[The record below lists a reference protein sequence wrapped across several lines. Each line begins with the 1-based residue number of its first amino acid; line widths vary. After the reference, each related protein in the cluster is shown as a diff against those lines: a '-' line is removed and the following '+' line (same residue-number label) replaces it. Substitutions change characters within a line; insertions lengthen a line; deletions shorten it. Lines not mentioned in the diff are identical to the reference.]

1 MPCSS
6 ACWGSDRLAVMLRIC
21 VFAGSNDGAR
31 DSYLISAHELG
42 AEIARRGYGLVY
54 GGASCGL
61 MGACADAALAGGAEV
76 VGVLPRALTTR
87 EIAHTGLTE
96 MRIVGSLH
104 ERKAVMSALS
114 DAVVALPGGCGTL
127 DELFE
132 AITWGQLGLHE
143 KPIGVLDTGGYW
155 APLVSLLEHINA
167 EGFVRPALRL
177 VRAPDAAALLDQLL
191 KAPPPAGSAP
201 GPAPTPY
208 AAGRRGSMAAP

>member
-1 MPCSS
+1 
-6 ACWGSDRLAVMLRIC
+6 MLRIC
-21 VFAGSNDGAR
+21 VFAGSAAGAR
-31 DSYLISAHELG
+31 PSYLIAARELG
-42 AEIARRGYGLVY
+42 AEIARRGHCMVY

-61 MGACADAALAGGAEV
+61 MGACADAALAGGGEV
-76 VGVLPRALTTR
+76 VGVLPRALASR
-87 EIAHTGLTE
+87 ELAHTGLTE

-143 KPIGVLDTGGYW
+143 KPIGLLDADGYFSG
-155 APLVSLLEHINA
+155 LLGFLEHMNA

-177 VRAPDAAALLDQLL
+177 VRARTARELLDQLL
-191 KAPPPAGSAP
+191 SAPPAAVSP
-201 GPAPTPY
+201 GGPHPP
-208 AAGRRGSMAAP
+208 P

>member
-1 MPCSS
+1 
-6 ACWGSDRLAVMLRIC
+6 MLRVC
-21 VFAGSNDGAR
+21 VFAGSAAGAR
-31 DSYLISAHELG
+31 PAYLVAARELG
-42 AEIARRGYGLVY
+42 AEIARRGHAMVY

-76 VGVLPRALTTR
+76 VGVLPRALASR
-87 EIAHTGLTE
+87 ELAHGGLTE
-96 MRIVGSLH
+96 LRIVASLH

-143 KPIGVLDTGGYW
+143 KPIGLLDADGYFS
-155 APLVSLLEHINA
+155 SLLAFLEHMNA

-177 VRAPDAAALLDQLL
+177 IRAHSARELLDQLL
-191 KAPPPAGSAP
+191 SAPPAAVSP
-201 GPAPTPY
+201 GGPHPAP
-208 AAGRRGSMAAP
+208 

>member
-1 MPCSS
+1 M
-6 ACWGSDRLAVMLRIC
+6 RRIC
-21 VFAGSNDGAR
+21 VFAGSNAGAR
-31 DSYLISAHELG
+31 PSYLVASRELG
-42 AEIARRGYGLVY
+42 AEIARRGHGLVY

-76 VGVLPRALTTR
+76 VGVLPRALTNR
-87 EIAHTGLTE
+87 EVAHPGLTE
-96 MRIVGSLH
+96 MRIVSSLH

-143 KPIGVLDTGGYW
+143 KPIGLLDVDGYF
-155 APLVSLLEHINA
+155 APLLAFLEHMNA

-177 VRAPDAAALLDQLL
+177 VRARTARELLDELL
-191 KAPPPAGSAP
+191 TAPP
-201 GPAPTPY
+201 
-208 AAGRRGSMAAP
+208 AAVSPEGAHPPP

>member
-1 MPCSS
+1 MQ
-6 ACWGSDRLAVMLRIC
+6 RISI
-21 VFAGSNDGAR
+21 FAGSNAGAR
-31 DSYLISAHELG
+31 PSYLIAARELG
-42 AEIARRGYGLVY
+42 AEIARRGHGMVY

-76 VGVLPRALTTR
+76 VGVLPRALASR
-87 EIAHTGLTE
+87 EVAHTGLTE

-143 KPIGVLDTGGYW
+143 KPIGLLDADGYFG
-155 APLVSLLEHINA
+155 PLLAFLEHMNA

-177 VRAPDAAALLDQLL
+177 ARARTARELLDQLVS
-191 KAPPPAGSAP
+191 APAAAVSPAGP
-201 GPAPTPY
+201 HPAP
-208 AAGRRGSMAAP
+208 

>member
-1 MPCSS
+1 MQ
-6 ACWGSDRLAVMLRIC
+6 RIC

-31 DSYLISAHELG
+31 ESYLIAARELG
-42 AEIARRGYGLVY
+42 AEIARRGHGIVY
-54 GGASCGL
+54 GGAACGL

-76 VGVLPRALTTR
+76 VGVLPRALTSR

-114 DAVVALPGGCGTL
+114 DAVVALPGGCGTM

-143 KPIGVLDTGGYW
+143 KPIGLLDVDAYF
-155 APLVSLLEHINA
+155 APLIAFVEHMNA
-167 EGFVRPALRL
+167 EGFVRPPLRL
-177 VRAPDAAALLDQLL
+177 VRARTARELLDQLL
-191 KAPPPAGSAP
+191 AAPPATVSPP
-201 GPAPTPY
+201 GPHPRP
-208 AAGRRGSMAAP
+208 